1 MSKRR
6 ASTALLDGWQYD
18 ARFAEYVNEGYG
30 ASHGGCLMVDTDGCS
45 MDEPDKGEGKIE
57 CNETIL
63 DMV

>member
-1 MSKRR
+1 
-6 ASTALLDGWQYD
+6 
-18 ARFAEYVNEGYG
+18 
-30 ASHGGCLMVDTDGCS
+30 MVDTDGCS